1 MAKSEKKPTFDP
13 NGPAGAHYGI
23 FGLPYSAEQ
32 ADLILIPVPW
42 DVTVSYATGA
52 AKGPAAILEASRQVD
67 LFLADVPH
75 AWNNAVYMLPLPE
88 ELRKRSKK
96 ARKYAEA
103 YIHLLTE
110 QPEQAET
117 DRAKQ
122 MLAFVNAECAFM
134 NDWVYNQAKKIL
146 QAGKMVAL
154 IGGDHSTP
162 LGLMK
167 ALSEKYSYSILQIDA
182 HADLR
187 IAYENF
193 TYSHASIMY
202 NALQLKGLRNLVQ
215 VGIRD
220 WCQQEQDIFQQSK
233 DRINMFTD
241 EQLKNQQYAGKTW
254 NELCDEII
262 ANLADKVYISFDI
275 DGLDPKLCPN
285 TGTPVPGG
293 LEFHEALFLI
303 KKVVQSGRQLI
314 GFDVVEVAP
323 GKNEWDANVGA
334 RLIYQLANQMFVS
347 SKKSKTAA
355 TKRSAQKKLSQ

>member
-1 MAKSEKKPTFDP
+1 MAKTEPKSTFDP
-13 NGPAGAHYGI
+13 NGPAGVHSGI

-67 LFLADVPH
+67 LFLADVPQ
-75 AWNNAVYMLPLPE
+75 AWNNAVHMLPLPE

-117 DRAKQ
+117 ERAKQ
-122 MLAFVNAECAFM
+122 MLAFVNAECASM
-134 NDWVYNQAKKIL
+134 NDWVYNQAKKII

-162 LGLMK
+162 LGLLK
-167 ALSEKYSYSILQIDA
+167 ALAEKHSFSVLHIDA

-202 NALQLKGLRNLVQ
+202 NALQFKGLKNLVQ

-220 WCQQEQDIFQQSK
+220 WCQQEQDIVEQSK
-233 DRINMFTD
+233 GRIIMFTD
-241 EQLKNQQYAGKTW
+241 EYLKNRQYSGKTW
-254 NELCDEII
+254 SEQCDEIM
-262 ANLADKVYISFDI
+262 ANLGDKVYISFDI

-293 LEFHEALFLI
+293 LEFYEALLLI

-323 GKNEWDANVGA
+323 GKDEWDANVGA
-334 RLIYQLANQMFVS
+334 RLIYQLANQMFVN
-347 SKKSKTAA
+347 SKKEKPAA
-355 TKRSAQKKLSQ
+355 KKKSAKNK

>member
-1 MAKSEKKPTFDP
+1 MALSTSTPAFDP
-13 NGPAGAHYGI
+13 NGPAGINSGI
-23 FGLPYSAEQ
+23 FGLPYTEAQ
-32 ADLILIPVPW
+32 AQLVFIPVPW

-67 LFLADVPH
+67 LFLADVPQ
-75 AWNNAVYMLPLPE
+75 AWNNAMYMLPVSE

-110 QPEQAET
+110 QPELAFSEK
-117 DRAKQ
+117 AKQ
-122 MLAFVNAECAFM
+122 ILAFVNNECAAM
-134 NDWVYNQAKKIL
+134 NDWVYTQAKKYL
-146 QAGKMVAL
+146 RAGKQVAL

-167 ALSEKYSYSILQIDA
+167 ALSEKHTYSVLHIDA

-187 IAYENF
+187 IAYEDF

-202 NALQLKGLRNLVQ
+202 NALQLPKIQKIVQ

-220 WCQQEQDIFQQSK
+220 WCQQEQEVVEKSNG
-233 DRINMFTD
+233 RVVMFTD
-241 EQLKNQQYAGKTW
+241 ERLKNERYAGKSW
-254 NELCDEII
+254 SQQCDEII
-262 ANLADKVYISFDI
+262 AQLSNKVYISFDI

-285 TGTPVPGG
+285 TGTPVPSG
-293 LEFHEALFLI
+293 LEFHEALMLI
-303 KKVVQSGRQLI
+303 KKVVQSGRELI

-323 GKNEWDANVGA
+323 GKDEWDANVGA
-334 RLIYQLANQMFVS
+334 RLIYQMANQLFV
-347 SKKSKTAA
+347 KNKTA
-355 TKRSAQKKLSQ
+355 TKKAKKKK

>member
-1 MAKSEKKPTFDP
+1 MASSTITPVFDP
-13 NGPAGAHYGI
+13 NGPAGAHSGI
-23 FGLPYSAEQ
+23 FGLPYTEAQ
-32 ADLILIPVPW
+32 AQLVFIPIPW

-67 LFLADVPH
+67 LFLADVPQ
-75 AWNNAVYMLPLPE
+75 AWNNAIYLLPLPE

-110 QPEQAET
+110 QPEQASSEK
-117 DRAKQ
+117 AKQ
-122 MLAFVNAECAFM
+122 MLAFVNAECAAM
-134 NDWVYNQAKKIL
+134 NDWVYAQAKKYL
-146 QAGKMVAL
+146 RAGKQVAL

-167 ALSEKYSYSILQIDA
+167 ALSEKHTYSVLHIDA

-187 IAYENF
+187 IAYEDF
-193 TYSHASIMY
+193 TYSHASVMY
-202 NALQLKGLRNLVQ
+202 NALQLPNIQKLVQ

-220 WCQQEQDIFQQSK
+220 WCQQEQDVADKSK
-233 DRINMFTD
+233 GRVVMFTD
-241 EQLKNQQYAGKTW
+241 EQLKNERYAGKSW
-254 NELCDEII
+254 SQQCDEII
-262 ANLADKVYISFDI
+262 SQLGNKVYISFDI

-293 LEFHEALFLI
+293 MEFHEALLLI
-303 KKVVQSGRQLI
+303 KKVVQSGRELI

-323 GKNEWDANVGA
+323 GKDEWDANVGA
-334 RLIYQLANQMFVS
+334 RLIYQMANQLFV
-347 SKKSKTAA
+347 KNKTAA
-355 TKRSAQKKLSQ
+355 KKAKKKK